1 MFLCGADVV
10 LSALGRSLFPADT
23 RRLSIFSMGAALTYN
38 RAMVVD
44 PIAST
49 QEKGAA
55 GASPGSGASR
65 RWLRWMLTSVLGT
78 LALVAIFY
86 DVIASGQGLPY
97 LYQRIQTFV
106 TIFLGIFI
114 EAVPFLLA
122 GAIVSGLIA
131 VFVDQSAI
139 DRYLPKAALPGAVVG
154 GLMGVVFPVCEC
166 GVVPVVRRLY
176 EKGLPLSI
184 GIAFLLAAPVVNPIV
199 MLSTYSAFGWGAIFA
214 GRIVFSFL
222 IAVVVGFLFSRANPT
237 EVLLP
242 AIRQAHADACCS
254 VHDSAHHHPKVPLGQ
269 RFTRSLTLA
278 GDDFL
283 DMGRYLIAGSALA
296 AAMQTIVP
304 QSALLAVGQG
314 PVISVLV
321 MQALAFVL
329 SVCSTVDA
337 FLALAFAGTF
347 TTGSV
352 LAFLVFG
359 PMVDIKSSLM
369 FLGVFQR
376 RTVAYLILLPLLLSM
391 LMGIWWNLNIGW

>member
-1 MFLCGADVV
+1 MPVDLLD
-10 LSALGRSLFPADT
+10 L
-23 RRLSIFSMGAALTYN
+23 AALMYN
-38 RAMVVD
+38 LVMVVD
-44 PIAST
+44 PTTPVQENGVAGISSGSAS
-49 QEKGAA
+49 
-55 GASPGSGASR
+55 SR
-65 RWLRWMLTSVLGT
+65 QHWLRWMLTLALGT
-78 LALVAIFY
+78 LALLAIFY
-86 DVIASGQGLPY
+86 DVLASGQGLPY

-122 GAIVSGLIA
+122 GAVVSGSIA
-131 VFVDQSAI
+131 VFVDPSAI
-139 DRYLPKAALPGAVVG
+139 DRYLPKAALPGAMVG
-154 GLMGVVFPVCEC
+154 GLMGVIFPVCEC

-184 GIAFLLAAPVVNPIV
+184 GIAFLLAAPVVNPVVI
-199 MLSTYSAFGWGAIFA
+199 LSTYSAFGWGAILV

-222 IAVVVGFLFSRANPT
+222 IAVVVGFLFSRAKPA

-242 AIRQAHADACCS
+242 AICQAHADACCS
-254 VHDSAHHHPKVPLGQ
+254 IHDQHLPKAPLSQ

-283 DMGRYLIAGSALA
+283 DMVRYLIAGSMLA
-296 AAMQTIVP
+296 AAMQTLVP

-376 RTVAYLILLPLLLSM
+376 RAVAYLILLPLLLSM

>member
-1 MFLCGADVV
+1 MPVDLLD
-10 LSALGRSLFPADT
+10 L
-23 RRLSIFSMGAALTYN
+23 AALMYN
-38 RAMVVD
+38 LVMVVD
-44 PIAST
+44 PTTPVQENGVAGISSGSAS
-49 QEKGAA
+49 
-55 GASPGSGASR
+55 SR
-65 RWLRWMLTSVLGT
+65 QHWLRWMLTLALGT
-78 LALVAIFY
+78 LALLAIFY
-86 DVIASGQGLPY
+86 DVLASGQGLPY

-122 GAIVSGLIA
+122 GAVVSGSIA

-139 DRYLPKAALPGAVVG
+139 DRYLPKAALPGAMVG
-154 GLMGVVFPVCEC
+154 GLMGVIFPVCEC

-184 GIAFLLAAPVVNPIV
+184 GIAFLLAAPVVNPVVI
-199 MLSTYSAFGWGAIFA
+199 LSTYSAFGWGAILV

-222 IAVVVGFLFSRANPT
+222 IAVVVGFLFSRAKPA

-242 AIRQAHADACCS
+242 AICQAHADACCS
-254 VHDSAHHHPKVPLGQ
+254 IHDQHLPKAPLSQ

-283 DMGRYLIAGSALA
+283 DMVRYLIAGSMLA
-296 AAMQTIVP
+296 AAMQTLVP

-376 RTVAYLILLPLLLSM
+376 RAVAYLILLPLLLSM
-391 LMGIWWNLNIGW
+391 LMGVWWNLNIGW